1 VKNPN
6 QQWGQTLSIKKATL
20 PITAVVYIRQKKK
33 FSFYITKARNC
44 DFPFLTIRNCGLH
57 TNMIN

>member
-20 PITAVVYIRQKKK
+20 PITAVYKTEKEI
-33 FSFYITKARNC
+33 
-44 DFPFLTIRNCGLH
+44 
-57 TNMIN
+57 